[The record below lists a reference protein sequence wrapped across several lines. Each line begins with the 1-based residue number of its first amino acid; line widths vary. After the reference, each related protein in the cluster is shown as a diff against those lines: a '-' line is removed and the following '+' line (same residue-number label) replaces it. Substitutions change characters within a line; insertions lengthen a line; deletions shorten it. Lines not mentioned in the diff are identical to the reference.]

1 MLITLEHPAV
11 PKGVTIKIDGS
22 IDEDGETIARVHEV
36 IEKLHPL
43 RSGIFAK
50 FRKAISPDVIK
61 SITDKA
67 TDAAITGIATEAAK
81 VK

>member
-11 PKGVTIKIDGS
+11 PKGVHIKIDGS
-22 IDEDGETIARVHEV
+22 IEDDTETLARVHDV
-36 IEKLHPL
+36 IEKLRPL
-43 RSGIFAK
+43 RGGFFGK
-50 FRKAISPDVIK
+50 FRKAISPDIIK